1 MVARSIRCHYF
12 IHGWLQL
19 AICMHDTWAMT
30 LVLFADEDVSFL
42 LRLLLQLLPLSL
54 FCCCWLFD
62 FFVAI
67 AVVFVFVVVVVML
80 LRCYC
85 LQMKTSAFCFAL
97 PLLPFWL
104 FHCGRWDVFSADRPP
119 STESHQTKL
128 AKISVK
134 SRTKGTRASFSSYF
148 KVSSIHT
155 FTKKLEKKW
164 SLCSSFQI
172 HREVESEGYQQA
184 ASCVSLLLIHPTPLL
199 RSLSTF
205 DFHAL
210 CIHLILKLGFNLPQF
225 VFADLDSNLKISG
238 RIILE
243 YLSNSHGQY
252 VLYVQHDKPS
262 SVESDIINFISDFFH
277 EASWYHT

>member
-1 MVARSIRCHYF
+1 MYYKVRGSWFRIFERWWRA
-12 IHGWLQL
+12 
-19 AICMHDTWAMT
+19 
-30 LVLFADEDVSFL
+30 LFAAITLSTGGCNLHARYLGNDAGVVCRWRRQLFVSLYRYFL
-42 LRLLLQLLPLSL
+42 SDYFTAAAEMSFPLTIPHPQRGIKQK
-54 FCCCWLFD
+54 WPKYQWKVEQKKD
-62 FFVAI
+62 
-67 AVVFVFVVVVVML
+67 
-80 LRCYC
+80 
-85 LQMKTSAFCFAL
+85 Q
-97 PLLPFWL
+97 
-104 FHCGRWDVFSADRPP
+104 
-119 STESHQTKL
+119 
-128 AKISVK
+128 
-134 SRTKGTRASFSSYF
+134 TRASFSSYF

-238 RIILE
+238 RSTISE
-243 YLSNSHGQY
+243 RFSNSHGQY
-252 VLYVQHDKPS
+252 VLYVQHNKPS
-262 SVESDIINFISDFFH
+262 SVESDIIYFISDLFPKLLDITRTAA
-277 EASWYHT
+277 ET